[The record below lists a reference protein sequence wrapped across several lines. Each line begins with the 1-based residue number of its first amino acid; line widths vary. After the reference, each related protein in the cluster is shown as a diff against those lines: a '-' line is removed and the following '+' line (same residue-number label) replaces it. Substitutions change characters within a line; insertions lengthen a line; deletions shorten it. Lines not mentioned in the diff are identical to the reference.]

1 MKKYYI
7 NQLYYNNWELK
18 AADKFILPFLKAFTH
33 IVVSRRWAEG
43 ALKWAETKLDEYYER
58 NPRAGKIQTSL
69 NWPENAGDTHAA
81 FPKLNIG
88 RISITLIPVEAEF
101 DFFEVPMFPPEP

>member
-7 NQLYYNNWELK
+7 NSLHYTNSELK
-18 AADKFILPFLKAFTH
+18 AADKFILPYLSQLTH
-33 IVVSRRWAEG
+33 IVLSRRWAEG
-43 ALKWAETKLDEYYER
+43 ALKWIQSKLDEFYNT

-69 NWPENAGDTHAA
+69 NLYDDSPGRYSSLDVG
-81 FPKLNIG
+81 NIFV
-88 RISITLIPVEAEF
+88 SMVPVVAEF